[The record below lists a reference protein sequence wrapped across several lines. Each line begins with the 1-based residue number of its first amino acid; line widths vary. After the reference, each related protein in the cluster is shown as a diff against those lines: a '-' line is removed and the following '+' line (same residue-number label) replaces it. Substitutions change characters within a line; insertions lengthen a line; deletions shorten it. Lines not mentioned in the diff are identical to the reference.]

1 MFLFPAL
8 AGRVTYN
15 LTDFVVKSNDK
26 IRDNILNVISR
37 STHPLVRNLFPAPA
51 APSSPV
57 KRSSITAIANSL
69 GAQFQRQLRELL
81 SLKIEPN
88 EPHFIRCINPTNA
101 DLKAQGIYFDNDIV
115 REQLRYSGIVSVC
128 VVRKEGYPYRCL
140 HSDFVQ
146 RFQVCFPSSA
156 DVESMVTSFAEEYS
170 FPSTMIVKGRT
181 MVLIKTEPHEL
192 LARLY
197 EVTNFMKSLSE
208 ATERRDIALLS
219 SEIERSAQVLA
230 ANSTKISKG
239 RKEQYEKVIT
249 RAKQIL
255 CVVQM
260 ETKLEATIS
269 ERQIAE
275 LQAVLK
281 EAAAIVIP
289 VGEEINLRSL
299 IEEAKTLLCLLRRQE
314 ELKTKLKS
322 ALLAEGNYEG
332 LEVLLKS
339 CEKEEL
345 DFPEMEHARSA
356 ITLLHAVSGGD
367 PALIGFELSK
377 CSSYYELPMTFKSTV
392 NARLKKLND
401 ARSALED
408 ALKSS
413 EISDI
418 RSALDSA
425 KDVGLDASVD
435 FMRQANVRIH
445 QFERQEE
452 IRAYVIKAVD
462 EGDRNQLEHFLGTC
476 HEEKLD
482 FSELK
487 FASALLELLIA
498 LEKGDL
504 NSLDA
509 MESECAN
516 LGNVSPHIRDK
527 VRARRSRME
536 EALDALVLAT
546 NNRDLEALKASLRR
560 VEELGLSE
568 TLEVIVKAREAV
580 ALLDRKEC
588 VRSGL
593 VSAMSFGDKMK
604 LEEWVGVNEE
614 EKWGL
619 PESKPAKAVLEL
631 LEAMRL
637 GNLAALDLYY
647 KDCEGYLS
655 KDFREEVKARRAR
668 IEEEEQEKR
677 ALDALV
683 LAANS
688 GDLEVLK
695 ASLQRA
701 KELGL
706 SESLE
711 VIGKAR
717 EAVAL
722 LERKECVRS
731 GLVSA
736 MSFGDKMKLEEW
748 VGVNEEEKWGLPESK
763 PAKAVLELLEAMRLG
778 NLAALDL
785 YYKDC
790 EGYLSKDFREEVK
803 ARRARIEEEEQEK
816 RALDALVLA
825 TNNRDLNELEASL
838 RRVKKLGLSE
848 TLEAIANA
856 TALCSSM
863 KFVRSDLL
871 SAISSSDK
879 EKLEKL
885 IRINEKERLGLPEAE
900 HAKAVV
906 ALLVAMSTEDLKAIN
921 ENYDQ
926 CERWGVL
933 TPEIKTSADNIR
945 KNLSEKAEV
954 IRLLVE
960 SVDSGTLDFL
970 KVAIGKAEEIG
981 LDRAVPE
988 FAAAL
993 LAYDSLDILTALSS
1007 LINNISLAQLNHAVD
1022 RAMRHGFTKESC
1034 LPLQQVLEQRSVL
1047 LAREKAL
1054 EALQAAESSTDFSQV
1069 QGALSQGDN
1078 AGLKSES
1085 VYYRVWQRLDV
1096 MELVR
1101 STLTSVS
1108 EETVDRAVLFAEAQS
1123 LSTWS
1128 LTMKLKERSEKLT
1141 RESAL
1146 LKELNFLLEHA
1157 TVSDIYRLSS
1167 MLSVFN
1173 SDNFLKKEE
1182 CAYDVRRAEECLL
1195 SLLKKSE
1202 EERAQ
1207 WLRQKDMEMEKAEE
1221 NRARRLRLA
1230 NDEVEK
1236 AAQERKRR
1244 LRKTE
1249 IEIEI
1254 GKAEKERTRRLG
1266 QTEIEIDIS
1275 SPLSVHELQSL
1286 VSELKDLDTEK
1297 YLEASANLQMD
1308 QRLHHNLLNNLESEH
1323 RVENWLAMLR
1333 MARDLMVSGGYYL
1346 TKEYVEALKRAT
1358 ELIEKEEK
1366 IREVH
1371 DLLREKT
1378 FSTLSRGLEMARSY
1392 NLDSEEI
1399 RQAEVDDSRLDDIR
1413 GLCILLKREVDRLVA
1428 REKEISIRKATSN
1441 SASEAPATT
1450 ANRWDVLDILLI
1462 EAEEKV

>member
-1 MFLFPAL
+1 M
-8 AGRVTYN
+8 
-15 LTDFVVKSNDK
+15 
-26 IRDNILNVISR
+26 
-37 STHPLVRNLFPAPA
+37 
-51 APSSPV
+51 
-57 KRSSITAIANSL
+57 
-69 GAQFQRQLRELL
+69 
-81 SLKIEPN
+81 
-88 EPHFIRCINPTNA
+88 
-101 DLKAQGIYFDNDIV
+101 
-115 REQLRYSGIVSVC
+115 
-128 VVRKEGYPYRCL
+128 
-140 HSDFVQ
+140 
-146 RFQVCFPSSA
+146 
-156 DVESMVTSFAEEYS
+156 
-170 FPSTMIVKGRT
+170 
-181 MVLIKTEPHEL
+181 
-192 LARLY
+192 
-197 EVTNFMKSLSE
+197 
-208 ATERRDIALLS
+208 
-219 SEIERSAQVLA
+219 
-230 ANSTKISKG
+230 
-239 RKEQYEKVIT
+239 
-249 RAKQIL
+249 
-255 CVVQM
+255 
-260 ETKLEATIS
+260 
-269 ERQIAE
+269 
-275 LQAVLK
+275 
-281 EAAAIVIP
+281 
-289 VGEEINLRSL
+289 
-299 IEEAKTLLCLLRRQE
+299 
-314 ELKTKLKS
+314 
-322 ALLAEGNYEG
+322 
-332 LEVLLKS
+332 
-339 CEKEEL
+339 
-345 DFPEMEHARSA
+345 
-356 ITLLHAVSGGD
+356 
-367 PALIGFELSK
+367 
-377 CSSYYELPMTFKSTV
+377 
-392 NARLKKLND
+392 
-401 ARSALED
+401 
-408 ALKSS
+408 
-413 EISDI
+413 
-418 RSALDSA
+418 
-425 KDVGLDASVD
+425 
-435 FMRQANVRIH
+435 
-445 QFERQEE
+445 
-452 IRAYVIKAVD
+452 
-462 EGDRNQLEHFLGTC
+462 
-476 HEEKLD
+476 
-482 FSELK
+482 
-487 FASALLELLIA
+487 
-498 LEKGDL
+498 
-504 NSLDA
+504 
-509 MESECAN
+509 
-516 LGNVSPHIRDK
+516 
-527 VRARRSRME
+527 
-536 EALDALVLAT
+536 VLAT
-546 NNRDLEALKASLRR
+546 
-560 VEELGLSE
+560 
-568 TLEVIVKAREAV
+568 
-580 ALLDRKEC
+580 
-588 VRSGL
+588 
-593 VSAMSFGDKMK
+593 
-604 LEEWVGVNEE
+604 
-614 EKWGL
+614 
-619 PESKPAKAVLEL
+619 
-631 LEAMRL
+631 
-637 GNLAALDLYY
+637 
-647 KDCEGYLS
+647 
-655 KDFREEVKARRAR
+655 
-668 IEEEEQEKR
+668 
-677 ALDALV
+677 
-683 LAANS
+683 NS

-695 ASLQRA
+695 ASLQRVE
-701 KELGL
+701 ELGL

-711 VIGKAR
+711 VIVKAR

-863 KFVRSDLL
+863 KFVRSELL

-879 EKLEKL
+879 EKLKEL

-921 ENYDQ
+921 EHYDQ